1 MNRLQAMGH
10 MVAILCEGDRL
21 KPGTKKY
28 DIARRLL
35 ARKIDTLGPDV
46 ALDQVKK
53 WRGHLIDQI
62 DLMALLQGPGR
73 RPPIKGR

>member
-10 MVAILCEGDRL
+10 MMAILCEEGHL

-46 ALDQVKK
+46 ALAQVKK

-62 DLMALLQGPGR
+62 DLMALLQGTGS
-73 RPPIKGR
+73 RPPFKGR